1 MKKLNLHTKFII
13 AVFIGLYTTSGFAE
27 LHYNIHENATDEVNT
42 THNKQTRKPNWGMWQ
57 VRLYGGLP
65 LGPGP
70 YQSSQPPA
78 KSVEEYY
85 INGNRNPNYTVSLK
99 PSKRFGYEQGIEIS
113 RQWLSPQLWVVAGYG
128 HTVVHEYRP
137 DVTVKMPV
145 IYIATDMNMNGF
157 LDPNN
162 PTEIFNLSNSGS
174 SKYIHAG
181 RLGVRKSLYA
191 KHAYNTQFDLY
202 IGGGIVISTAS
213 IYGKNYTLPRQNLIE
228 SSADNA
234 LNNIKREDLIIQPR
248 QFYYTNNQ
256 VSVYGE
262 LGAMLSI
269 NSILIGTQA
278 RFQENPGELS
288 VDEYGRKRL
297 TKERTLVGTVF
308 AGITF

>member
-1 MKKLNLHTKFII
+1 MITIRKIVKLFL
-13 AVFIGLYTTSGFAE
+13 VRGLFTALVMGTVHGVE
-27 LHYNIHENATDEVNT
+27 PT
-42 THNKQTRKPNWGMWQ
+42 WQ
-57 VRLYGGLP
+57 IRLYGGLP

-78 KSVEEYY
+78 KSVEQHY
-85 INGNRNPNYTVSLK
+85 INGNGHSSYTVSIK
-99 PSKRFGYEQGIEIS
+99 PSKQFGYEQGVEIS

-137 DVTVKMPV
+137 GVTIKMPV
-145 IYIATDMNMNGF
+145 IYAQTSMEG
-157 LDPNN
+157 PVPTYHNN
-162 PTEIFNLSNSGS
+162 DNEEETFNLSNSGS
-174 SKYIHAG
+174 TKYIHAG
-181 RLGVRKSLYA
+181 RLGVRKSLYV
-191 KHAYNTQFDLY
+191 KRVYTTQFDLY
-202 IGGGIVISTAS
+202 IGGGLVISTAS
-213 IYGKNYTLPRQNLIE
+213 IYGKNYTLPNQNPIE
-228 SSADNA
+228 TSEPNA
-234 LNNIKREDLIIQPR
+234 INREDLIIQPHAH

-256 VSVYGE
+256 ISVYGE